1 MVLFFS
7 YIVLSRSSI
16 MWKQK
21 KRLVVGGK
29 KHCVYVTHTNEI
41 NEIQLY
47 AF

>member
-7 YIVLSRSSI
+7 YILSRSSI

-21 KRLVVGGK
+21 KKISSRGK
-29 KHCVYVTHTNEI
+29 EALCLRTNTNEI